1 MQKYKIFFT
10 YSLIIRNQHR
20 FMAKILN
27 FVRNKLNQYG

>member
-27 FVRNKLNQYG
+27 FVRNKHNQHG